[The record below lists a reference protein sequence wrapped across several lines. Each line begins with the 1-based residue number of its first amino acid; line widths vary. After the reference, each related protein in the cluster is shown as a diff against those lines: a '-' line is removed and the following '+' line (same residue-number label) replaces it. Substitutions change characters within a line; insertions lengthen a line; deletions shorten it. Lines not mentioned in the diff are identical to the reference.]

1 MEKTEKRVLTL
12 DRYEHGVV
20 INALNEMRN
29 DLLEEER
36 PTDIVDEILL
46 KAIDAPTKKIRI
58 FGVPEKSGD
67 FLGRGGATE
76 RASFCPDG
84 AKRAERSLRRRDE
97 ARE

>member
-36 PTDIVDEILL
+36 PTDIVDEVLL
-46 KAIDAPTKKIRI
+46 KAIDAPTKKVGV
-58 FGVPEKSGD
+58 FGVPEKSED
-67 FLGRGGATE
+67 FWGEET
-76 RASFCPDG
+76 
-84 AKRAERSLRRRDE
+84 
-97 ARE
+97 